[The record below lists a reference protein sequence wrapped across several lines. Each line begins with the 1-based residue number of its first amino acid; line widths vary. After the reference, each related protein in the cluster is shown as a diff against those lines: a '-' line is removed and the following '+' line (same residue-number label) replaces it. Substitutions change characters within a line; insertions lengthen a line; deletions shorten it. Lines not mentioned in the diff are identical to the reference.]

1 MRRPLAAKFLVL
13 ILAIAALA
21 LTSAFIFRHLII
33 DDFRGFREGELEDR
47 VYWVSARLE
56 GDYDRQSGWQPAALN
71 DHAVWALLL
80 GMEVRV
86 TDRGGRLLLDTTEAL
101 DSLSVV
107 ARERV
112 MAVSAY
118 KPGEV
123 SGGYIPYPLFIAG
136 QEIGRLEVRFLTRGR
151 EGLFLQRANRFLLW
165 SSVLVGGLAVMLAI
179 IAARRLTR
187 PLSLLADAADAI
199 GRGDLAIRVP
209 VRSGDEIGRLG
220 LTFNLMAENIERQEG
235 LRRRLFAN
243 AAHELRTPLAAMRCE
258 LEGMLDG
265 LIPASSE
272 QLQSILDE
280 INRLAGFLQGMEDL
294 SRAEASLLSLC
305 SQQLELC
312 HFLQGIAGRYRPLF
326 EGKDVRLELLCAG
339 EISVHADPE
348 RLSQIVVNLL
358 GNALQAT
365 SAGGRVRLSGE
376 QRNSAVAII
385 IEDSGCGI
393 AGEELPR
400 IFERFYRGPQG
411 GMGIGLAIVKELV
424 DAHGGRVE
432 VESRVGEGSRFT
444 VLLPVT
450 S

>member
-1 MRRPLAAKFLVL
+1 
-13 ILAIAALA
+13 
-21 LTSAFIFRHLII
+21 
-33 DDFRGFREGELEDR
+33 
-47 VYWVSARLE
+47 
-56 GDYDRQSGWQPAALN
+56 
-71 DHAVWALLL
+71 
-80 GMEVRV
+80 
-86 TDRGGRLLLDTTEAL
+86 
-101 DSLSVV
+101 
-107 ARERV
+107 
-112 MAVSAY
+112 
-118 KPGEV
+118 
-123 SGGYIPYPLFIAG
+123 
-136 QEIGRLEVRFLTRGR
+136 
-151 EGLFLQRANRFLLW
+151 
-165 SSVLVGGLAVMLAI
+165 
-179 IAARRLTR
+179 
-187 PLSLLADAADAI
+187 
-199 GRGDLAIRVP
+199 
-209 VRSGDEIGRLG
+209 
-220 LTFNLMAENIERQEG
+220 
-235 LRRRLFAN
+235 
-243 AAHELRTPLAAMRCE
+243 MRCE

-424 DAHGGRVE
+424 DAHGGSVT

-444 VLLPVT
+444 VLFPVT